1 MMVNKFLPL
10 LWDYPDLPTHQQ
22 HKIDMY
28 FEGLKEDAVCGDD
41 FAHYAAFVCDIVC
54 HRKGADVTVQE
65 MDAIL
70 CSYDYPDD
78 YSDRLDRELSEMLC
92 SDSKLRT
99 EPDEPQWVQL
109 TIWDIIDDEI
119 PF

>member
-1 MMVNKFLPL
+1 MLVNKFLPL
-10 LWDYPDLPTHQQ
+10 LWDYPDLPTHEQ

-28 FEGLKEDAVCGDD
+28 FEGLKEDAMCGDD

-54 HRKGADVTVQE
+54 HRKGADVTIQE
-65 MDAIL
+65 MDVIL
-70 CSYDYPDD
+70 CGYDYPED
-78 YSDRLDRELSEMLC
+78 YSDRLDRGLSEMLC

-99 EPDEPQWVQL
+99 EPDEPQCVQL

>member
-1 MMVNKFLPL
+1 
-10 LWDYPDLPTHQQ
+10 
-22 HKIDMY
+22 MY
-28 FEGLKEDAVCGDD
+28 FEGLKEDAMCGDD

-65 MDAIL
+65 MDVIL
-70 CSYDYPDD
+70 CGYDYPED